1 MMSSGLQ
8 NDSSPNRPLLITC
21 GLPYANGP
29 CHIGHLR
36 TYIPADIYVR
46 CLKKLRQNPLFVCGS
61 DTHGTPIVINAEQQ
75 GTTPEKLAAYYHRY
89 WKDTL
94 KTLSVDFSHYGNTDA
109 PTNRFRTQE
118 IVKTLQENGYI
129 YPLVIRL
136 AYCPECDRFLP
147 DRYVEGV
154 CFFCGTPARGD
165 ECDQGCGRHLEP
177 GEVVDPKCKTCGAS
191 AEYRE
196 EKHFF
201 FRLSAFKGFLSTYLE
216 TLGGTANAR
225 NYAREWVTNEL
236 KDWCITRN
244 LSWGV
249 PFPGTDLVVYV
260 WVDAPIGYISFTEEA
275 TSAWEDYWKK
285 ESNIIHFIGG
295 DIIYHH
301 AVFWPALLKGAN
313 YTRPAAVVASGM
325 VKVDGETFSKSRG
338 YVVWVDDDYLD
349 HGFHPDLLRYYLA
362 SYTSHTKELNFSWK
376 VFGDKV
382 NRELVGSLGNFIY
395 RTLLFAYKNFGRVPE
410 APVDAVIIERIAATR
425 EKMVGALE
433 EYEFKKLVDAAMAL
447 SDFGNAYFQSKE
459 LWHLVKSDKAACAR
473 EVKNCIQLVKA
484 LAVLL
489 EPVMPL
495 TMSSVQAQLGLTS
508 THFSDAIVEVE
519 PLRLR
524 QPALPFAKI
533 DEKKIAELEA
543 TLGRRMAGAERKAPT
558 KEAHAKE
565 ARIELEDFKKM
576 DLRIA
581 RIVDAEA
588 VEKSDRLLRITLQLG
603 DETRQIVAGI
613 ARDYL
618 AEDLI
623 GTDVVVLANV
633 QPATLMGVESNG
645 MLLAAEYEGRTVLIR
660 PSQKVPSG
668 TRIR

>member
-1 MMSSGLQ
+1 MTSVT
-8 NDSSPNRPLLITC
+8 NRPLLVTC

-75 GTTPEKLAAYYHRY
+75 GTTPEKFAAYYHRY
-89 WKDTL
+89 WEDTF
-94 KTLSVDFSHYGNTDA
+94 KALSVDFSHYGNTNA
-109 PTNRFRTQE
+109 PTNHFRTQE
-118 IVKTLQENGYI
+118 IVKALQENGYI

-154 CFFCGTPARGD
+154 CLFCGMTARGD

-201 FRLSAFKGFLSTYLE
+201 FKLSAFKDFLSTYLE

-260 WVDAPIGYISFTEEA
+260 WVDAPIGYVSFTEEA
-275 TSAWEDYWKK
+275 TSTWEDYWKK

-301 AVFWPALLKGAN
+301 AVFWPALLKGAD
-313 YTRPAAVVASGM
+313 YTTPAAVVASGM

-338 YVVWVDDDYLD
+338 HVVWVDDDYLD

-362 SYTSHTKELNFSWK
+362 GYTSHTKELNFSWK
-376 VFGDKV
+376 VFGEKV

-395 RTLLFAYKNFGRVPE
+395 RTLLFAFKNFGHVPE
-410 APVDAVIIERIAATR
+410 APVDGAIIERIAATR
-425 EKMVGALE
+425 EKMVSALK
-433 EYEFKKLVDAAMAL
+433 EYEFKKLVDAAMSL

-459 LWHLVKSDKAACAR
+459 LWNLVKSDKAACAR

-489 EPVMPL
+489 EPVMPS
-495 TMSSVQAQLGLTS
+495 TMTRVQAQLGLTS
-508 THFSDAIVEVE
+508 THFSDATVEVE
-519 PLRLR
+519 PLRLS
-524 QPALPFAKI
+524 QPALPFTKI
-533 DEKKIAELEA
+533 DEKKIVELEI
-543 TLGRRMAGAERKAPT
+543 TLSRRMAGVAQKAP
-558 KEAHAKE
+558 AE
-565 ARIELEDFKKM
+565 ARTAEATIELADFKKL

-581 RIVDAEA
+581 RIVEAEA
-588 VEKSDRLLRITLQLG
+588 VKKSDKLLRITLQLG

-613 ARDYL
+613 ARDYPP
-618 AEDLI
+618 EELI
-623 GTDVVVLANV
+623 GTDVLVLANV
-633 QPATLMGVESNG
+633 RPAQLMGVESHG
-645 MLLAAEYEGRTVLIR
+645 MLLAAEHEGRAVLIR
-660 PSQKVPSG
+660 PWQKVPSG

>member
-1 MMSSGLQ
+1 MTSQLNG
-8 NDSSPNRPLLITC
+8 PLLITC

-46 CLKKLRQNPLFVCGS
+46 CLRKLGNNPLFVCGS

-75 GTTPEKLAAYYHRY
+75 GTTPEKFAAYYHRY
-89 WKDTL
+89 WEDTF
-94 KTLSVDFSHYGNTDA
+94 TALSVDFNYYGNTDA
-109 PTNRFRTQE
+109 PTNHFRTQQ
-118 IVKTLQENGYI
+118 IVKKLQQDGYI

-136 AYCPECDRFLP
+136 AYCPECRRFLP
-147 DRYVEGV
+147 DRYVDGV

-177 GEVVDPKCKTCGAS
+177 GEIVNPRCKTCGAS

-196 EKHFF
+196 ERHYFF
-201 FRLSAFKGFLSTYLE
+201 KLSAFKGFLETYLA

-225 NYAREWVTNEL
+225 NYAREWVANEL

-275 TSAWEDYWKK
+275 TSAWEDYWTKD
-285 ESNIIHFIGG
+285 SNIVHFIGG

-301 AVFWPALLKGAN
+301 TIFWPALLKAAG
-313 YTRPAAVVASGM
+313 YTRPTAIVASGM

-376 VFGDKV
+376 AFGEKI

-395 RTLLFAYKNFGRVPE
+395 RTLFFTYKNFGRVPE
-410 APVDAVIIERIAATR
+410 GPVSAAIIEQIAATR
-425 EKMVGALE
+425 DKMVRAIDD
-433 EYEFKKLVDAAMAL
+433 YEFKKLVDAAMSL
-447 SDFGNAYFQSKE
+447 SDYGNSYFQSKE
-459 LWHLVKSDKAACAR
+459 LWHLIKSDRIACER

-489 EPVMPL
+489 EPVMPA
-495 TMSSVQAQLGLTS
+495 TMRRVQAQLGLAT
-508 THFSDAIVEVE
+508 TRFSDATIEVE
-519 PLRLR
+519 PLRLNK
-524 QPALPFAKI
+524 PALPFSKI

-543 TLGRRMAGAERKAPT
+543 LLGRRMAGAT
-558 KEAHAKE
+558 KEAPAKE
-565 ARIELEDFKKM
+565 ARTSEATIALEDFRKI

-581 RIVDAEA
+581 RVLDAEPIK
-588 VEKSDRLLRITLQLG
+588 KSDTLLRISVQVG
-603 DETRQIVAGI
+603 NDTRQVVAGI
-613 ARDYL
+613 AKDYSP
-618 AEDLI
+618 EDI
-623 GTDVVVLANV
+623 VGTDVIVLVNV
-633 QPATLMGVESNG
+633 RPVTLMGVESHG
-645 MLLAAEYEGRTVLIR
+645 IVLTAEQEGRAVLVR
-660 PSQKVPSG
+660 PSHRMPAG
-668 TRIR
+668 TRIG

>member
-1 MMSSGLQ
+1 MTSVT
-8 NDSSPNRPLLITC
+8 NRPLLVTC

-75 GTTPEKLAAYYHRY
+75 GTTPEKFAAYYHRY
-89 WKDTL
+89 WEDTF
-94 KTLSVDFSHYGNTDA
+94 KALSVDFSHYGNTDA
-109 PTNRFRTQE
+109 PTNHFRTQE
-118 IVKTLQENGYI
+118 IVKALQENGYI

-154 CFFCGTPARGD
+154 CLFCGMTARGD

-201 FRLSAFKGFLSTYLE
+201 FKLSAFKDFLSTYLE

-260 WVDAPIGYISFTEEA
+260 WVDAPIGYVSFTEEA
-275 TSAWEDYWKK
+275 TSTWEDYWKK

-301 AVFWPALLKGAN
+301 AVFWPALLKGAD
-313 YTRPAAVVASGM
+313 YTTPAAVVASGM

-338 YVVWVDDDYLD
+338 HVVWVDDDYLD

-362 SYTSHTKELNFSWK
+362 GYTSHTKELNFSWK
-376 VFGDKV
+376 VFGEKV

-395 RTLLFAYKNFGRVPE
+395 RTLLFAFKNFGHVPE
-410 APVDAVIIERIAATR
+410 APVDGAIIERIAATR
-425 EKMVGALE
+425 EKMVSALK
-433 EYEFKKLVDAAMAL
+433 EYEFKKLVDAAMSL

-459 LWHLVKSDKAACAR
+459 LWNLVKSDKAACAR

-489 EPVMPL
+489 EPVMPS
-495 TMSSVQAQLGLTS
+495 TMTRVQAQLGLTS
-508 THFSDAIVEVE
+508 THFSDATVEVE
-519 PLRLR
+519 PLRLS
-524 QPALPFAKI
+524 QPALPFTKI
-533 DEKKIAELEA
+533 DEKKIVELEI
-543 TLGRRMAGAERKAPT
+543 TLSRRMAGVAQKAP
-558 KEAHAKE
+558 AE
-565 ARIELEDFKKM
+565 ARTAEATIELADFKKL

-581 RIVDAEA
+581 RIVEAEA
-588 VEKSDRLLRITLQLG
+588 VKKSDKLLRITLQLG

-613 ARDYL
+613 ARDYPP
-618 AEDLI
+618 EELI
-623 GTDVVVLANV
+623 GTDVLVLANV
-633 QPATLMGVESNG
+633 RPAQLMGVESHG
-645 MLLAAEYEGRTVLIR
+645 MLLAAEHEGRAVLIR
-660 PSQKVPSG
+660 P
-668 TRIR
+668 

>member
-1 MMSSGLQ
+1 MKSAT
-8 NDSSPNRPLLITC
+8 NKPLLVTC

-36 TYIPADIYVR
+36 TYVPADIYVR
-46 CLKKLRQNPLFVCGS
+46 CLKKLGQNPLFVCGS

-75 GTTPEKLAAYYHRY
+75 GTTPEKLSTYYHRY
-89 WKDTL
+89 WEDIFKAL
-94 KTLSVDFSHYGNTDA
+94 AVDFSHYGNTDA
-109 PTNRFRTQE
+109 PTNHFRTQE
-118 IVKTLQENGYI
+118 IVKTLQENGYV

-154 CFFCGTPARGD
+154 CFFCGMPARGD
-165 ECDQGCGRHLEP
+165 ECDQGCGRHLEA
-177 GEVVDPKCKTCGAS
+177 GEVLDPKCKTCGAS

-201 FRLSAFKGFLSTYLE
+201 FKLSAFKDFLSTYLE
-216 TLGGTANAR
+216 TLGGTTNAR
-225 NYAREWVTNEL
+225 NYAQQWVSNEL
-236 KDWCITRN
+236 KDWCISRN

-260 WVDAPIGYISFTEEA
+260 WVDAPIGYVSFTEEA
-275 TSAWEDYWKK
+275 TGTWEDYWKK
-285 ESNIIHFIGG
+285 ESTIIHFIGG

-301 AVFWPALLKGAN
+301 AVFWPALLKAAD
-313 YTRPAAVVASGM
+313 YTRPTDIVASGM

-338 YVVWVDDDYLD
+338 NVVWVDDDYLD

-376 VFGDKV
+376 VFGERV

-395 RTLLFAYKNFGRVPE
+395 RTLLFAYKSFGHIPDT
-410 APVDAVIIERIAATR
+410 PVDAAITERIVETR
-425 EKMVGALE
+425 EKMMNALE
-433 EYEFKKLVDAAMAL
+433 EYEFKKLVDVVMSL

-459 LWHLVKSDKAACAR
+459 LWKLVKSDKEACAR

-495 TMSSVQAQLGLTS
+495 TMKRVQAQLGVTA
-508 THFSDAIVEVE
+508 TYFSDATVEVE
-519 PLRLR
+519 PLRLG
-524 QPALPFAKI
+524 QPELPFTKI
-533 DEKKIAELEA
+533 DEKKLVELEA
-543 TLGRRMAGAERKAPT
+543 TLSRRMAGLEQTPPT
-558 KEAHAKE
+558 NDDRTEAAT
-565 ARIELEDFKKM
+565 IELEDFKKM

-581 RIVDAEA
+581 RILE
-588 VEKSDRLLRITLQLG
+588 VESVKKSDKLLRITLQLG
-603 DETRQIVAGI
+603 NDTRQVVAGL
-613 ARDYL
+613 AQDYL

-623 GTDVVVLANV
+623 GTDVIVLANV
-633 QPATLMGVESNG
+633 RPVKLMGVESHG
-645 MLLAAEYEGRTVLIR
+645 MLLAAEHEGRAILIR

-668 TRIR
+668 TKIK

>member
-1 MMSSGLQ
+1 MTSVT
-8 NDSSPNRPLLITC
+8 NRPLLITC

-46 CLKKLRQNPLFVCGS
+46 CLKKLRQNALFVCGS

-75 GTTPEKLAAYYHRY
+75 GTTPEKFSAYYHRY
-89 WKDTL
+89 WEDLFKAL
-94 KTLSVDFSHYGNTDA
+94 AVDFTNYGNTDA
-109 PTNRFRTQE
+109 PTNHFRTQE
-118 IVKTLQENGYI
+118 IVKALQENGYI
-129 YPLVIRL
+129 YPMAIRL

-147 DRYVEGV
+147 DRYLKGV

-165 ECDQGCGRHLEP
+165 ECDQGCGRHLEA
-177 GEVVDPKCKTCGAS
+177 GEIVDPKCKTCGAS

-201 FRLSAFKGFLSTYLE
+201 FKLSAFKDFLSTYLE

-249 PFPGTDLVVYV
+249 QFPGTDLVVYV
-260 WVDAPIGYISFTEEA
+260 WVDAPIGYVSFTEEA
-275 TSAWEDYWKK
+275 TSTWEDYWKK
-285 ESNIIHFIGG
+285 ESTIIHFIGG

-313 YTRPAAVVASGM
+313 YTRPSAIVASGM

-338 YVVWVDDDYLD
+338 NVVWVDEDYLD
-349 HGFHPDLLRYYLA
+349 HGFHPDPLRYYLA
-362 SYTSHTKELNFSWK
+362 GYTSHTKELNFSWK
-376 VFGDKV
+376 VFGEKV

-395 RTLLFAYKNFGRVPE
+395 RTLLFAHKNFGYVPE
-410 APVDAVIIERIAATR
+410 SPVDAAIIERIAATR
-425 EKMVGALE
+425 EKMVNALD
-433 EYEFKKLVDAAMAL
+433 EYEFKKLVDVAMSL

-459 LWHLVKSDKAACAR
+459 LWKLVKSDKEACAR

-489 EPVMPL
+489 EPVMPS
-495 TMSSVQAQLGLTS
+495 TMRRVQTQLGLTS
-508 THFSDAIVEVE
+508 THFSDATVEVE
-519 PLRLR
+519 PLRLSK
-524 QPALPFAKI
+524 PVLPFAKI
-533 DEKKIAELEA
+533 DEKKIVELETTLRERMGGLPQKVPLSEVPTAAA
-543 TLGRRMAGAERKAPT
+543 T
-558 KEAHAKE
+558 
-565 ARIELEDFKKM
+565 IELEDFKKM

-581 RIVDAEA
+581 RILE
-588 VEKSDRLLRITLQLG
+588 VETVKKSDKLLRIKLQLG
-603 DETRQIVAGI
+603 DETRQIIAGI
-613 ARDYL
+613 AKDYSTEEL
-618 AEDLI
+618 V
-623 GTDVVVLANV
+623 GTDVIVLANV
-633 QPATLMGVESNG
+633 RPTKLMGVESHG
-645 MLLAAEYEGRTVLIR
+645 MLLAAEHEGRAVLIR

-668 TRIR
+668 TKIR

>member
-1 MMSSGLQ
+1 MTSVT
-8 NDSSPNRPLLITC
+8 NRPLLITC

-46 CLKKLRQNPLFVCGS
+46 CLRKLRQNPLFVCGS

-75 GTTPEKLAAYYHRY
+75 GTTPEKFAAYYHRY
-89 WKDTL
+89 WEDTF
-94 KTLSVDFSHYGNTDA
+94 KALSVDFSHYGNTDA
-109 PTNRFRTQE
+109 PTNHFRTQE
-118 IVKTLQENGYI
+118 IVKALQENGYI

-154 CFFCGTPARGD
+154 CFFCGMPARGD

-191 AEYRE
+191 AEFRE
-196 EKHFF
+196 ENHFF
-201 FRLSAFKGFLSTYLE
+201 FKLSAFKDFLSTYLE

-260 WVDAPIGYISFTEEA
+260 WVDAPIGYVSFTEEA
-275 TSAWEDYWKK
+275 TSTWEDYWKN

-313 YTRPAAVVASGM
+313 YTTPAAIVASGM

-338 YVVWVDDDYLD
+338 HVVWVDDDYLD

-376 VFGDKV
+376 VFGEKV
-382 NRELVGSLGNFIY
+382 NHELVGSLGNFIY
-395 RTLLFAYKNFGRVPE
+395 RTLLFAYKNFGHVPE
-410 APVDAVIIERIAATR
+410 APVDGAIIERIETTR
-425 EKMVGALE
+425 EKMVSALK
-433 EYEFKKLVDAAMAL
+433 EYEFKKLVDAAMSL

-459 LWHLVKSDKAACAR
+459 LWNLVKSDKASCAR

-489 EPVMPL
+489 EPVMPSI
-495 TMSSVQAQLGLTS
+495 MSKVQAQLGLTS
-508 THFSDAIVEVE
+508 THFSDATVEVE
-519 PLRLR
+519 PLRLG
-524 QPALPFAKI
+524 QPALPFTKI
-533 DEKKIAELEA
+533 DEKKIGELET
-543 TLGRRMAGAERKAPT
+543 TLSRRMAGVAQKAP
-558 KEAHAKE
+558 ANE
-565 ARIELEDFKKM
+565 ARTAEATIEFEDFKKM

-581 RIVDAEA
+581 HIVEA
-588 VEKSDRLLRITLQLG
+588 AAIKKSDKLLRITLQLG

-613 ARDYL
+613 ARDYP
-618 AEDLI
+618 AEELI
-623 GTDVVVLANV
+623 GTDVLVLANV
-633 QPATLMGVESNG
+633 RPAKLMGVESHG
-645 MLLAAEYEGRTVLIR
+645 MILAAEYEGRVVLIR